1 MLYKNG
7 VGFFEHLGR
16 VRGSQD
22 VTIDF
27 TSGQLNDALR
37 RAFPSG
43 SEHRVVMCNLHGQ
56 DGSVAIEAVE
66 KVVVFLVNVERES
79 VPGSGPPG
87 GSLSRSTVR
96 PEPVHLNLMIMV
108 AANYGGKNYDQALKY
123 LSSAVSFFQ
132 GRPVFNH
139 QNTPD
144 LDPRI
149 DKLTMEIE
157 NLSIADLSNL
167 WGVLSGKYLPS
178 VLYRMRLL
186 SIDTGQVS
194 AQVPRIA
201 QPEARVGA

>member
-1 MLYKNG
+1 M
-7 VGFFEHLGR
+7 
-16 VRGSQD
+16 
-22 VTIDF
+22 IDAAIAQI
-27 TSGQLNDALR
+27 TGQLNDALK

-43 SEHRVVMCNLHGQ
+43 SEQRVVMCNLHGQ
-56 DGSVAIEAVE
+56 DGTVATEAAD

-79 VPGSGPPG
+79 VPGGGSPG
-87 GSLSRSTVR
+87 GGLARNMVR
-96 PEPVHLNLMIMV
+96 PEPVHLNLMVMV

-123 LSSAVSFFQ
+123 LSSAVAFFQ

-149 DKLTMEIE
+149 DRLTMEIE
-157 NLSIADLSNL
+157 NLSVADLSNL

-186 SIDTGQVS
+186 SIDAGQVS
-194 AQVPRIA
+194 ARVPRVS